1 MPERYDAIQKGVAEG
16 GVFPL
21 EALKGWKLAE
31 VVKFTT
37 LDYGAAYTTGFFV
50 VMNKEKWASLP
61 ADIQKIIEEI
71 NVEWIIKTGQGWDEI
86 DKEGADV
93 ATAQG
98 VKMISLSKEE
108 DARWA
113 KLVVPVLDDYVKDTK
128 AKNLP
133 GEEALKFCQEELAKL
148 QK

>member
-1 MPERYDAIQKGVAEG
+1 
-16 GVFPL
+16 
-21 EALKGWKLAE
+21 
-31 VVKFTT
+31 
-37 LDYGAAYTTGFFV
+37 
-50 VMNKEKWASLP
+50 MNKEKWASLP

-71 NVEWIIKTGQGWDEI
+71 NAEWIVKTGNGWDEI

-113 KLVVPVLDDYVKDTK
+113 KAVVSIPDDYVKAMK